1 MHMYKG
7 FRAFTFTHKHC
18 NIRDISRYVIQDHDQ
33 DAIAV
38 KLAELKERF
47 SLDEVLYLATCNR
60 VMYLFH
66 IDESIQCPDIS
77 EWVRFINPNLQ
88 PEEMTEASI
97 KSEYYEGSEVIEHL
111 FEVSASLDSLVVGE
125 REIFR
130 QLREAYEFCTTR
142 GLCGDNIRLLMKYT
156 VQAAKDV
163 YSNTGIGERAL
174 SVVALAIQ
182 KMQKTQPDPK
192 ARILLVGAGQTNHLV
207 SKFLIKYGF
216 TNVQVFNRSVE
227 KADRIASKFNT
238 SGRGLDELL
247 HYDNGFDIL
256 FVCTGS
262 HDHIINEP
270 ILKLL
275 RKGETGTKL
284 VIDLAMPS
292 NVSPEVKDDPTVQ
305 YVDIEE
311 LRQLAATNLD
321 FRRSEVH
328 KARHIIDKHLAQFRN
343 AFHQRLIERAM
354 KNVPS
359 EIKAVRQKAVG
370 EVFAKDMAALDENT
384 RKLVE
389 NMLQYM
395 EKKCISIP
403 IKAAKNALVP
413 H

>member
-1 MHMYKG
+1 MYKG
-7 FRAFTFTHKHC
+7 FRAYTFTHKHC

-33 DAIAV
+33 DAIAM
-38 KLAELKERF
+38 KLAAMKEHF
-47 SLDEVLYLATCNR
+47 MLDEVLYLATCNR
-60 VMYLFH
+60 VLYLFH
-66 IDESIQCPDIS
+66 QDESQPTPDIS
-77 EWVRFINPNLQ
+77 DWVTFINPNLS

-97 KSEYYEGSEVIEHL
+97 KAEYYEGSDVIEHI

-130 QLREAYEFCTTR
+130 QLREAYDFCTSR
-142 GLCGDNIRLLMKYT
+142 GLCGDNVRLLMKFT

-182 KMQKTQPDPK
+182 KMQKTMPDTA

-216 TNVQVFNRSVE
+216 TNVQVFNRSIE
-227 KADRIASKFNT
+227 KADRIASKFST

-247 HYDNGFDIL
+247 HYEDGFDIL

-270 ILKLL
+270 VLKLL
-275 RKGETGTKL
+275 RNGEQDLKL
-284 VIDLAMPS
+284 IIDLAMPS
-292 NVSPEVKDDPTVQ
+292 NVAPEVQHDPNVQ
-305 YVDIEE
+305 YIDIEE

-321 FRRSEVH
+321 YRRSEVH
-328 KARHIIDKHLAQFRN
+328 KARQIIDKHLTLFRH

-359 EIKAVRQKAVG
+359 EIKAIRQKAIG

-389 NMLQYM
+389 NMLHYM

-403 IKAAKNALVP
+403 IKAAKSAIVQ
-413 H
+413 

>member
-1 MHMYKG
+1 MYKG

-38 KLAELKERF
+38 KLAEIKERF

-60 VMYLFH
+60 VLYLFH
-66 IDESIQCPDIS
+66 VDESLPGPEIS
-77 EWVRFINPNLQ
+77 DWVRFINPNLK
-88 PEEMTEASI
+88 PEEMTEASL

-130 QLREAYEFCTTR
+130 QLREAYEFCATR

-182 KMQKTQPDPK
+182 KMQKIQPDPS
-192 ARILLVGAGQTNHLV
+192 ARVLLVGAGQTNHLV
-207 SKFLIKYGF
+207 SKFLLKYGF

-227 KADRIASKFNT
+227 KADRIASKFDT

-247 HYDNGFDIL
+247 HYDKGFDIL

-270 ILKLL
+270 MLKLL
-275 RKGETGTKL
+275 RMGETGTKL

-292 NVSPEVKDDPTVQ
+292 NVAPEVKNDPTVQ

-328 KARHIIDKHLAQFRN
+328 KARHIIDKHLTQFRN

-359 EIKAVRQKAVG
+359 EIKAIRQKAVG
-370 EVFAKDMAALDENT
+370 EVFAKDMASLDDNT
-384 RKLVE
+384 RQLVE
-389 NMLQYM
+389 NMLHYM

-403 IKAAKNALVP
+403 IKAAKSAILQ
-413 H
+413 

>member
-1 MHMYKG
+1 MYKG

-38 KLAELKERF
+38 KLVEMKERF

-60 VMYLFH
+60 VLYLFH
-66 IDESIQCPDIS
+66 LDEALQCPDIS
-77 EWVRFINPNLQ
+77 DWVRFINPNLQ

-97 KSEYYEGSEVIEHL
+97 KSEYYEGTDVIEHL

-130 QLREAYEFCTTR
+130 QLREAYDFCSSQ

-182 KMQKTQPDPK
+182 KMQKMQPDPL
-192 ARILLVGAGQTNHLV
+192 ARVLLVGAGQTNHLV
-207 SKFLIKYGF
+207 SKFLLKYGF
-216 TNVQVFNRSVE
+216 NNVQVFNRSVE

-270 ILKLL
+270 MLKLL
-275 RKGETGTKL
+275 RKGETGSKL

-292 NVSPEVKDDPTVQ
+292 NVAPEVKDDPTVQ

-359 EIKAVRQKAVG
+359 EIKAVRQKAIG
-370 EVFAKDMAALDENT
+370 EVFAKDMAALDDNT
-384 RKLVE
+384 RQLVE

-403 IKAAKNALVP
+403 IKAAKSAIVP
-413 H
+413 L

>member
-1 MHMYKG
+1 MYKG

-38 KLAELKERF
+38 KLAEMKEHF

-60 VMYLFH
+60 VLYLFH
-66 IDESIQCPDIS
+66 IDDSLQGPEIS
-77 EWVRFINPNLQ
+77 DWVRFINPNLHTD
-88 PEEMTEASI
+88 EMTEASL
-97 KSEYYEGSEVIEHL
+97 KSEYYEGTDVIEHL

-130 QLREAYEFCTTR
+130 QLRESYDFCSAR

-182 KMQKTQPDPK
+182 KMQKIQPDPS
-192 ARILLVGAGQTNHLV
+192 ARVILIGAGQTNHLV
-207 SKFLIKYGF
+207 SKFLLKYGF
-216 TNVQVFNRSVE
+216 NNVQVFNRSIE

-238 SGRGLDELL
+238 AGRGLDELL

-270 ILKLL
+270 MLKLL

-292 NVSPEVKDDPTVQ
+292 NVAPEVKDDPTVQ

-311 LRQLAATNLD
+311 LRQLAVTNLD

-328 KARHIIDKHLAQFRN
+328 KARHIIDKHLAQFRK
-343 AFHQRLIERAM
+343 AYHQRLIERAM

-359 EIKAVRQKAVG
+359 EIKAVRQKAIG
-370 EVFAKDMAALDENT
+370 EVFAKDMATLDEST
-384 RKLVE
+384 RQLVE

-403 IKAAKNALVP
+403 IKAAKSAILQ
-413 H
+413 